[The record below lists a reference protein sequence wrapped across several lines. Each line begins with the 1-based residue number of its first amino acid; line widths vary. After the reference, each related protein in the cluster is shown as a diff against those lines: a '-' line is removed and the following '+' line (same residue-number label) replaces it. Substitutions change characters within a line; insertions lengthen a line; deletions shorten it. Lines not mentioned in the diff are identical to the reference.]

1 MIPLSN
7 RRWAGKVCEA
17 VPHCPSTNDLLRQRV
32 SEKSLPEGAVIYT
45 LNQTAGR
52 GQRGNAWLDEPN
64 ANLAFS
70 ILLQPTFLA
79 ATRQAWLN
87 KAIAVATQNAISD
100 FTDRPVTIKWP
111 NDILI
116 DEQKVAGI
124 LTEVTIKG
132 THLQQAIIGIGVN
145 VNNQGFPEELPRAV
159 SLFQVTGVREDPEK
173 LVNQLCTHIEMAY
186 EHLRAGQLGL
196 IDKAYH
202 AHLFLKGA
210 YQLYEAKGET
220 FVGAIEKVDEDGRLI
235 LKTPKGSQAF
245 AHGTIRYRLA
255 GFT

>member
-1 MIPLSN
+1 MPQ
-7 RRWAGKVCEA
+7 
-17 VPHCPSTNDLLRQRV
+17 CPSTNDLLRQKA

-111 NDILI
+111 NDMLI

-124 LTEVTIKG
+124 LNEVTIQG
-132 THLQQAIIGIGVN
+132 TLLQQAIIGIGVN
-145 VNNQGFPEELPRAV
+145 VNNRRFPPSLPRAI
-159 SLFQVTGVREDPEK
+159 SILQASATLLEPEK
-173 LVNQLCTHIEMAY
+173 LVKQLCHHIELAY
-186 EHLRAGQLGL
+186 EHLRAGQFSL

-202 AHLFLKGA
+202 THLFLKGA
-210 YQLYEAKGET
+210 YQLYKAKGQT
-220 FVGAIEKVDEDGRLI
+220 FVGAIEKVDDDGRLI
-235 LKTPKGSQAF
+235 LKTPGGSKSF
-245 AHGTIRYRLA
+245 AHGTIRYGLA